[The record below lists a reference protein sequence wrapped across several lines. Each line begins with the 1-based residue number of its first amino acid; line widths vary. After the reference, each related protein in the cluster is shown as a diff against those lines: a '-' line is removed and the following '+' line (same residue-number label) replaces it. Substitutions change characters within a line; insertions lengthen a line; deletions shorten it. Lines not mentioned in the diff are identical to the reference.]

1 MKILN
6 IEQEKLTIENVK
18 ELFDKYY
25 NANDPK
31 NGGSFYLQ
39 SKIYRAKERLELDLD
54 PDKDKDKEET
64 ETQVNEE
71 EKEEI
76 HKGEDVTKKNVKNS
90 KKLLIIYKKQG
101 CKIKL
106 RRNCIL
112 QCNSLLK

>member
-1 MKILN
+1 MYYHPRQHSDAAAASNLVKRKMKTDEAMKILN

-54 PDKDKDKEET
+54 PIKTRIRRRQRLKSMRKRKKKYLKE
-64 ETQVNEE
+64 
-71 EKEEI
+71 KM
-76 HKGEDVTKKNVKNS
+76 
-90 KKLLIIYKKQG
+90 
-101 CKIKL
+101 
-106 RRNCIL
+106 
-112 QCNSLLK
+112 

>member
-1 MKILN
+1 MKTDEAMKILN
-6 IEQEKLTIENVK
+6 IEQENLTIENVK

-54 PDKDKDKEET
+54 PDKDKDKDKEET

-71 EKEEI
+71 EKEEMN
-76 HKGEDVTKKNVKNS
+76 KGEDVTKKNVKDSKNS
-90 KKLLIIYKKQG
+90 
-101 CKIKL
+101 
-106 RRNCIL
+106 
-112 QCNSLLK
+112 NSSSSSSR

>member
-1 MKILN
+1 MKTDEAMKILN
-6 IEQEKLTIENVK
+6 IEQENLTIENVK

-54 PDKDKDKEET
+54 PDKDKDKDKEET

-76 HKGEDVTKKNVKNS
+76 LKGEDVTKKNVKNS
-90 KKLLIIYKKQG
+90 K
-101 CKIKL
+101 
-106 RRNCIL
+106 
-112 QCNSLLK
+112 NSSSSSSSSR